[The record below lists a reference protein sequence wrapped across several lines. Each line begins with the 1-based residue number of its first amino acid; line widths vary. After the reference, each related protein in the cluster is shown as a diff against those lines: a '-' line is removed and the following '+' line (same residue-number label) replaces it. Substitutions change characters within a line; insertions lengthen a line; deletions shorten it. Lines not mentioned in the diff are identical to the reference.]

1 MKDRKETW
9 SEENPD
15 GRWRKYSYEEILS
28 RDKTSLD
35 ITWIRSG
42 EAVDDRSLSE
52 LLSEIEEKATNI
64 TNAVEALKNL
74 LGDLD
79 ED

>member
-1 MKDRKETW
+1 MVRGKSRRSLE
-9 SEENPD
+9 
-15 GRWRKYSYEEILS
+15 KYSYEEILS

>member
-1 MKDRKETW
+1 MQDRKETW

>member
-1 MKDRKETW
+1 MPKETW